1 MFERLSGHLVVQSNK
16 HVKLIKGTEPTEG
29 TCSYIYS
36 KEDLYTELAFTLVKV
51 STFVGLNKPF
61 PYSVVDGFRF
71 SQ

>member
-29 TCSYIYS
+29 TCGYIYL

-51 STFVGLNKPF
+51 STFVGLKETSSPF
-61 PYSVVDGFRF
+61 LTAW
-71 SQ
+71 